1 MYWIIF
7 AFKLTQKVKIKHSP
21 LFLEEAYV
29 QFQMYSTH
37 GSECM
42 QVWYQCYVKRMP
54 CLIIYRATSQ
64 WIMRSDTHLSFWHMW
79 RNPCI
84 WSSKLCQLHVDFS
97 FRCGVDLVYFVLAY
111 KKSKLGEV
119 LLFQINPF
127 QTTFLH
133 HGGYSATNTI
143 TRVLFLNHT

>member
-1 MYWIIF
+1 MPNLILYWIIF
-7 AFKLTQKVKIKHSP
+7 AFHLTQKVNIKHSA
-21 LFLEEAYV
+21 LFLEESYV

-42 QVWYQCYVKRMP
+42 QIWYQCYVKECHVWLYTVRRHNG
-54 CLIIYRATSQ
+54 LWEVIHISRF
-64 WIMRSDTHLSFWHMW
+64 DT
-79 RNPCI
+79 CEG
-84 WSSKLCQLHVDFS
+84 SSKLCQLHVDFS

-111 KKSKLGEV
+111 KKSNLGEV

-143 TRVLFLNHT
+143 TRVLFLNYT